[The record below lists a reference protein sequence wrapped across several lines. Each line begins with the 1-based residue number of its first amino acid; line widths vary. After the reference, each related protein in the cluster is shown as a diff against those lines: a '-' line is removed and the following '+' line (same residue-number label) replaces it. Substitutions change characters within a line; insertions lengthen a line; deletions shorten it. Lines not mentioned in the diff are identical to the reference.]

1 MERLAKRQA
10 NRVVEPET
18 LRRMKSIIDLDLDN
32 ENIFLDPKN
41 ILVYITNSKV
51 KAFLNEGSISKYPCK
66 NFHEAAYRC
75 YRSALEDIFFV
86 NDFLQITFG
95 SLTFFLT

>member
-41 ILVYITNSKV
+41 ITNSKV
-51 KAFLNEGSISKYPCK
+51 KTFLNEGGISKYPCK
-66 NFHEAAYRC
+66 NC
-75 YRSALEDIFFV
+75 P
-86 NDFLQITFG
+86 
-95 SLTFFLT
+95 